1 MAKGEITNHP
11 KQNDTETGGGMIDQ
25 VIRFSNEI
33 VMVFDEKGEQI
44 PEFQGR
50 YEEVR
55 AGILAHAPKSAKF
68 FHGIWNISANAL
80 PRKEW

>member
-1 MAKGEITNHP
+1 
-11 KQNDTETGGGMIDQ
+11 MIDQ
-25 VIRFSNEI
+25 VIRFSNDI

-44 PEFQGR
+44 PESQGR

>member
-1 MAKGEITNHP
+1 
-11 KQNDTETGGGMIDQ
+11 MINE
-25 VIRFSNEI
+25 VIRFSNDI
-33 VMVFDEKGEQI
+33 VLVFDEKGEQL

-55 AGILAHAPKSAKF
+55 ARILAYAPKEAKF
-68 FHGIWNISANAL
+68 FHGDWPQVENPV